1 MKKVVTVTLGSSKQ
15 DFDFQTD
22 FLGERFSVKRM
33 GADGDHRKAWEML
46 RRQQASADAIGVGET
61 SDHYHVGLRTIINRE
76 TEKLTKVV
84 TRVPVTTGS
93 TLRRLL
99 QVRAVRHVQKELG
112 GYFNNNRV
120 LFLSGMRNYEIAVA
134 LSDYTKNLS
143 FADPV
148 FQAGSPMLLSSLAQL
163 ELYARGNELVAGQ
176 TPFRLL
182 EKSLAGLKNMRVANA
197 MSKSH
202 LIVGTFG
209 EIKAIGTVANLEGKT
224 IITSAVHDDQL
235 AFYKQCKVNL
245 VIDVSPN
252 LFGRVVGVATLE
264 AMILAHLGRNA
275 NELADDEF
283 EEIITELDITPR
295 LLHPTGKFR
304 NIRRFAFVVHP
315 LSQEFI
321 KKGFPI
327 PKATPKMV
335 MDKVEQLAAYIPPQ
349 VYCKMENIISPTGAE
364 AEGWLLFVGGT
375 PKEMLSHSPE
385 FTYRRLL
392 AAAAMAEKMGA
403 QLMGL
408 GAFTKV
414 VGDAGVTVARR
425 ATIPITTGNSYSASG
440 ALWAAADAMKR
451 MGLVPLPAKGK
462 RIAAKTMVIG
472 ASGSIGSVSARLL
485 AMAFDEVVIAGRD
498 MKKLEELKKS
508 ILQDTPDAKVVCSI
522 DYDSLLGDMDMIV
535 TSTSGAGKK
544 ILDITKVKPGCVI
557 TDVARPLDLPPE
569 EVAKRPDVLV
579 IESGEIELPTQVKGM
594 KTIGLPKNVIYAC
607 LAETIVLA
615 LEGRFE
621 VFTIGRDTE
630 WEKVKE
636 IYKLGLKH
644 GMKLS
649 AISGVKG
656 VYSDEDIAKVVAL
669 AKKARL
675 TWKGGE
681 PGQAGARAGEEA
693 GCGAKGGSGQ
703 GAGEEDRR
711 EEGTGEESGREGGAE
726 EGARAQARSSR
737 RGLTATDPGLAR
749 RRTSAARAYWRVS
762 VTPLCTMRIE
772 PSACASISAP
782 SSSRYSST
790 PVDCQCSWPS
800 LRLGSWSHA
809 LVATHLVGR
818 AIAAQ
823 GAEGFQQMKLQ
834 VHGGLRSSC
843 ASDMRIASHDAGR
856 SARRAR

>member
-1 MKKVVTVTLGSSKQ
+1 MKKVVTVTLGASKQ
-15 DFDFQTD
+15 DFEFETS
-22 FLGERFSVKRM
+22 FLGEKYAVKRM

-46 RRQQASADAIGVGET
+46 RRHQANADAMGLGET
-61 SDHYHVGLRTIINRE
+61 SDHYHVGLRTIVNRE
-76 TEKLTKVV
+76 TEKLLKVV
-84 TRVPVTTGS
+84 TRVPVTTGA

-112 GYFNNNRV
+112 NYFNNNKV

-148 FQAGSPMLLSSLAQL
+148 FQAGSPLLLSSLAQL

-283 EEIITELDITPR
+283 EEIITELNITPR

-327 PKATPKMV
+327 PKSTPKMV

-349 VYCKMENIISPTGAE
+349 VYCKMENIVSPTGAE

-425 ATIPITTGNSYSASG
+425 ARIPITTGNSYSASG
-440 ALWAAADAMKR
+440 ALWAAADAMRR
-451 MGLVPLPAKGK
+451 MGLVPLPEKGK
-462 RIAAKTMVIG
+462 GQRIAAKTMVIG

-508 ILQDTPDAKVVCSI
+508 ILLDTPDAKVVCSI
-522 DYDSLLGDMDMIV
+522 DYDSLLADMDMIV

-649 AISGVKG
+649 AISGVGG
-656 VYSDEDIAKVVAL
+656 VFSDEDIAKVVTL

-675 TWKGGE
+675 TWKGAS
-681 PGQAGARAGEEA
+681 PAKPARAP
-693 GCGAKGGSGQ
+693 AKKQAAAPKAVAAKAPVKKAAAKKSPVKKV
-703 GAGEEDRR
+703 AAKAAKAPAAKKPAAKK
-711 EEGTGEESGREGGAE
+711 SP
-726 EGARAQARSSR
+726 ARK
-737 RGLTATDPGLAR
+737 
-749 RRTSAARAYWRVS
+749 AAA
-762 VTPLCTMRIE
+762 
-772 PSACASISAP
+772 
-782 SSSRYSST
+782 
-790 PVDCQCSWPS
+790 
-800 LRLGSWSHA
+800 
-809 LVATHLVGR
+809 
-818 AIAAQ
+818 
-823 GAEGFQQMKLQ
+823 
-834 VHGGLRSSC
+834 
-843 ASDMRIASHDAGR
+843 
-856 SARRAR
+856 